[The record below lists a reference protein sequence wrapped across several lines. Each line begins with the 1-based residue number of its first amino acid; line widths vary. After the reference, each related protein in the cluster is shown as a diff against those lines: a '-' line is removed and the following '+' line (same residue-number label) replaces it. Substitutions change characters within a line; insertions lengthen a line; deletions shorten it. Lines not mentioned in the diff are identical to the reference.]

1 MIAGL
6 PFASWVLLIAA
17 VGLGVGIQFTA
28 WMTHRTSAPPTTSP
42 EERSQ

>member
-17 VGLGVGIQFTA
+17 VSIGVGIQFTA
-28 WMTHRTSAPPTTSP
+28 WITHRTSARRTTSS
-42 EERSQ
+42 EERSS